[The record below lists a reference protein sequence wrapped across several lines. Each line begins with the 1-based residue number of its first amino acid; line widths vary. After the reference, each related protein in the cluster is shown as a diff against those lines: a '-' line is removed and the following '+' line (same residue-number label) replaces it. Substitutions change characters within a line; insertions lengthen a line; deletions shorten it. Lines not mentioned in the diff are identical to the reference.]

1 MINRRK
7 FLGYGI
13 GILAAGMLPTNL
25 MATNFRKDKPALWE
39 AKTPR
44 DAIKELFGTNTM
56 SKSGVKLKAPAIAE
70 NGAVIPIT
78 IKKAPKGATTIAIF
92 QDADPESAT
101 AVFTMHPR
109 SLGDGLSV
117 RIKMQKTGK
126 VIVVAQVDG
135 KLYYDEQTVK
145 VTIGGCGG

>member
-25 MATNFRKDKPALWE
+25 MATNFRTTKPKVWE
-39 AKTPR
+39 AKTPKE
-44 DAIKELFGTNTM
+44 AIKELFGTNEM
-56 SKSGVKLKAPAIAE
+56 IKNGVKLKAPDIAE

-78 IKKAPKGATTIAIF
+78 IKKVPMGTKTVAIF

-109 SLGDGLSV
+109 SIGDNLSV

-126 VIVVAQVDG
+126 VIVVADVNG
-135 KLYYDEQTVK
+135 KLHYDEKTVK